1 MKNLAPNATCK
12 LHDCQSQ
19 RSLQGDEPANA

>member
-1 MKNLAPNATCK
+1 MKTLTPNGTCK
-12 LHDCQSQ
+12 PHDCQSQ